1 MKTKIKFSILLL
13 IVITSLLFYSCNT
26 ENEGVFVR
34 ISNSQVKVEVG
45 YVDII
50 GANTSDIFAYTSE
63 KGFQKFNIA
72 SKNWTDIDTTVSYP
86 GLYSSDDATTTTTLY
101 YAGSAAVG
109 EANDLYTYPIVGS
122 ESGPDSTY
130 EIVEMKQDNLML
142 VKNGTG
148 FDVLTDIEIS
158 PTVSFSTEF
167 SPSSPPRL
175 IAQGNTNY
183 VISGIKKDTSST
195 YVHYYLNSTSE
206 LTSSDATFD
215 DNPMVAMMSDGTN
228 IVLVSSVGKVW
239 HGTNASLNDFTSS
252 GTIPGWPERNP
263 ADLEYPTFIFAAPTS
278 ESELYL
284 QNENNDFYKINSAG
298 DISSEL
304 DSGFTDFLSGIRI
317 KSYLEA
323 GSTIYAGTME
333 NGIVQITMTGSGT
346 GSAVIL

>member
-50 GANTSDIFAYTSE
+50 GKNATDIFAYTSE
-63 KGFQKFNIA
+63 KGFQKFNLV
-72 SKNWTDIDTTVSYP
+72 SKDWIDVDTTVSYP
-86 GLYSSDDATTTTTLY
+86 GLYSSDDATDTTTLY
-101 YAGSAAVG
+101 YAESAAEG
-109 EANDLYTYPIVGS
+109 ENNNLYTYTISTDS
-122 ESGPDSTY
+122 ESVPTSAY

-142 VKNGTG
+142 VKTTTGYSIRDGAATSEIVPFNSIFSDSTKPRMITDDSGNFIVTGIGSGT
-148 FDVLTDIEIS
+148 T
-158 PTVSFSTEF
+158 
-167 SPSSPPRL
+167 
-175 IAQGNTNY
+175 
-183 VISGIKKDTSST
+183 T
-195 YVHYYLNSTSE
+195 YKHYYNSTPNE
-206 LTSSDATFD
+206 LTSTDATFHD
-215 DNPMVAMMSDGTN
+215 YPMVTMMSDGTN
-228 IVLVSSVGKVW
+228 IVLVSSIGKVW
-239 HGTNASLNDFTSS
+239 KGTTAYNNFVST

-278 ESELYL
+278 ELYL
-284 QNENNDFYKINSAG
+284 QNENNDFYKINSTG